1 MTVLLADAATA
12 RQRLRSRLHS
22 VFSRF
27 PIGRSRSAQIG
38 LILSLLVVFI
48 AIASPVLTPYDPLAI
63 DPGSRLQPPTVEHW
77 FGTDQQGRDVF
88 SRTIA
93 GSRISIVSAMII
105 VALAVTI
112 GVTIGIVAGYAGGW
126 VDETLMRIADV
137 FLAFP
142 PLLLAMGVAAALG
155 PSLSNAILATS
166 LVWWPWYARVARA
179 EALHIKHE
187 GFVDAARTVGASNA
201 RILRTHILPVART
214 PIIVQISLSLGAAIV
229 TLASLSF
236 IGLGAQAPTPE
247 WGTMIAEGRAYLL
260 NQWWI
265 VTAPGVAI
273 FVTIMAFNILGD
285 GVQEVLS
292 PPEK

>member
-1 MTVLLADAATA
+1 MTAHLADATTA
-12 RQRLRSRLHS
+12 WQRLGLRLHS
-22 VFSRF
+22 VLRRF
-27 PIGRSRSAQIG
+27 PIGKSRTAQVG

-48 AIASPVLTPYDPLAI
+48 AIASPLLTSYDPLAI
-63 DPGSRLQPPTVEHW
+63 DPANRLQPPTAEHW
-77 FGTDQQGRDVF
+77 FGTDQQGRDVL

-105 VALAVTI
+105 VTLAVTI

-201 RILRTHILPVART
+201 RILLTHILPVART

-236 IGLGAQAPTPE
+236 IGLGAQPPTLE

-292 PPEK
+292 PHEK